1 MNFFSIFKRNT
12 IYFFK
17 KKINID
23 NNKFKKKI
31 DLDELFIHYSTDK
44 SSKIHNFGKFY
55 TKHLNKLRD
64 KRINILEIGAA
75 GGASAASF
83 VKYFK
88 KSKVF
93 CIDINLTLVVYKSK
107 KINFFG
113 LDSSNLKML
122 NKFINKIKQD
132 FLIKKF
138 DIIIDDGSHLLSDQ
152 LFSLNYFYKYLVKE
166 GYYIIEDYKFSNYF
180 KRNKDVN
187 ELTLDK
193 LIVNLRNNKKI
204 KSKILNADTID
215 SLYKSKIYSYK
226 GKSKISDIVF
236 FRKKSD

>member
-1 MNFFSIFKRNT
+1 LNFFSIFKRNT

-17 KKINID
+17 KKTNID
-23 NNKFKKKI
+23 NHKFKKNI
-31 DLDELFIHYSTDK
+31 DLDKLFIHYGTDK
-44 SSKIHNFGKFY
+44 SSKTHSFAKFY
-55 TKHLNKLRD
+55 SKHLKKIRD
-64 KRINILEIGAA
+64 KKINILEIGAA

-83 VKYFK
+83 VHYFK

-93 CIDINLTLVVYKSK
+93 CIDVNLTLVAYESK

-122 NKFINKIKQD
+122 NKFIKKIKQN
-132 FLIKKF
+132 FLIKNF

-152 LFSLNYFYKYLVKE
+152 LFSLNYFYKYLASE
-166 GYYIIEDYKFSNYF
+166 GYYVIEDYKFSNYF

-187 ELTLDK
+187 ELNLDK
-193 LIVNLRNNKKI
+193 IIARLKNNKKI
-204 KSKILNADTID
+204 KSNILNVDTIK
-215 SLYKSKIYSYK
+215 SLYNSKIYSYK

-236 FRKKSD
+236 FRKKKN